1 MFGKQMCEKIIA
13 DDVNS
18 PLYVKEAAGMGF
30 ANVNHMCD
38 RISGAWQQKLHISA
52 KKKPAHP
59 VVEGIT
65 SETDR

>member
-38 RISGAWQQKLHISA
+38 RISGAWQ
-52 KKKPAHP
+52 
-59 VVEGIT
+59 
-65 SETDR
+65 